1 MKQGILW
8 FDDSN
13 TNLAEKIDH
22 AVEYVRKKYRKVP
35 RFCYVHPSML
45 ENGTGLGR
53 DGLKC
58 PIQFFGDAQSL
69 LVGVAIRMT
78 FTRQ

>member
-13 TNLAEKIDH
+13 TGLTEKIDL
-22 AVEYVRKKYRKVP
+22 AVEYVQKKYRKAP

-45 ENGTGLGR
+45 ENEAGFGR
-53 DGLKC
+53 DGLSVRSNSAVM
-58 PIQFFGDAQSL
+58 PNHFWLELQF
-69 LVGVAIRMT
+69 
-78 FTRQ
+78 